1 MDLNIDSLIRSDSE
15 LTHRHTS
22 SIPII
27 LSTRIRLARNLAG
40 HHFPNHS
47 DDGDR
52 MKVYES
58 CRAAIENAKGMDG
71 SVSLRMGDLSEME
84 RRILVERHLVSRELI
99 EGHSGAGVVINA
111 DQSCA
116 VMINEEDHLRLQSML
131 AGFHLEK
138 VWATIDALDNSLEE
152 TLDFAYSEELGFLT
166 ACPSNVG
173 TGLRASVMMHLPGLV
188 ITKNME
194 KVIRAVNQIGL
205 VVRGWLG
212 EGSDA
217 SGSIFQ
223 ISNQQTLGES
233 EETILK
239 RLANVLKTVRVQE
252 ENARMRLLQTDRN
265 RILDRIGRAYGIL
278 RNGHLLS
285 SGEGM
290 SLLSLIRLGSDFGMF
305 PKETRC
311 LVDRL
316 FIESQPAHVQYLAES
331 EIESSARDSL
341 RASSMRRNFSDIAEP
356 DFDAAPS

>member
-1 MDLNIDSLIRSDSE
+1 MKLKIESLIRANSE
-15 LTHRHTS
+15 LTHQHTS

-40 HHFPNHS
+40 HPFPNHS
-47 DDGDR
+47 DDEER
-52 MKVYES
+52 SEVFET
-58 CRAAIENAKGMDG
+58 CRKTVEAATGMEG
-71 SVSLRMGDLSEME
+71 STSLRMQDLTEME
-84 RRILVERHLVSRELI
+84 RKILVERHLVSRELI
-99 EGHSGAGVVINA
+99 ESHAGAGIVINT

-116 VMINEEDHLRLQSML
+116 VMINEEDHLRIQSLL
-131 AGFHLEK
+131 AGFHLDK
-138 VWATIDALDNSLEE
+138 VWATINALDDAIEE
-152 TLDFAYSEELGFLT
+152 TLDYAYSEDLGFLT

-173 TGLRASVMMHLPGLV
+173 TGMRASVMMHLPGLV

-194 KVIRAVNQIGL
+194 KIIRAVNQIGL

-233 EETILK
+233 EDAILK
-239 RLANVLKTVRVQE
+239 RLANVLKTIRVQE
-252 ENARMRLLQTDRN
+252 ENARLRLLQTDRS

-290 SLLSLIRLGSDFGMF
+290 SLLSLLRLGTDFGMF

-316 FIESQPAHVQYLAES
+316 FIETQPAHVQYLAES
-331 EIESSARDSL
+331 EIESEARDSL
-341 RASSMRRNFSDIAEP
+341 RASSVRRNLANVAEP
-356 DFDAAPS
+356 DYDHAPS

>member
-1 MDLNIDSLIRSDSE
+1 MALKIDALIRADSE
-15 LTHRHTS
+15 LTHQQTS
-22 SIPII
+22 SVPII
-27 LSTRIRLARNLAG
+27 LSTRIRLARNLEG

-52 MKVYES
+52 IRVLETCREALES
-58 CRAAIENAKGMDG
+58 AEGMDN
-71 SVSLRMGDLSEME
+71 SSSLQMRELSEME

-99 EGHSGAGVVINA
+99 ESESGAGVVING

-131 AGFHLEK
+131 AGFHLDK
-138 VWATIDALDNSLEE
+138 VWSIINTLDNSLEE

-173 TGLRASVMMHLPGLV
+173 TGMRASVMMHLPGLV

-239 RLANVLKTVRVQE
+239 RIGNVLKTVRVQE
-252 ENARMRLLQTDRN
+252 ENARIRLLQTDRN
-265 RILDRIGRAYGIL
+265 RIFDRIGRAYGIL

-285 SGEGM
+285 SNEGM
-290 SLLSLIRLGSDFGMF
+290 SLLSLIRLGADFGIF
-305 PKETRC
+305 PKDTRC
-311 LVDRL
+311 AVDRL
-316 FIESQPAHVQYLAES
+316 FIESQPAHVQHFADS
-331 EIESSARDSL
+331 EIESAARDSL
-341 RASSMRRNFSDIAEP
+341 RASLTRGVFEKIEEP
-356 DFDAAPS
+356 NFDAAPS

>member
-1 MDLNIDSLIRSDSE
+1 MRLKIDSILRADSE

-22 SIPII
+22 SVAII
-27 LSTRIRLARNLAG
+27 LMTRIRLARNLAG
-40 HHFPNHS
+40 FTFPNHS
-47 DDGDR
+47 AP
-52 MKVYES
+52 EA
-58 CRAAIENAKGMDG
+58 RAEVFALCEEAAGHAG
-71 SVSLRMGDLSEME
+71 SMEGAVTLRIDELSEME
-84 RRILVERHLVSRELI
+84 RKILVERHLVSRELI
-99 EGHSGAGVVINA
+99 ENEAGSGVIINK

-116 VMINEEDHLRLQSML
+116 VMINEEDHLRIQSML

-138 VWATIDALDNSLEE
+138 VWNRIDRLDDDLEE
-152 TLDFAYSEELGFLT
+152 RLDYAYSEELGFLT

-233 EETILK
+233 EGAILK
-239 RLANVLKTVRVQE
+239 RLANVLKTVRTQE
-252 ENARMRLLQTDRN
+252 ENARARLLESDRN

-290 SLLSLIRLGSDFGMF
+290 SLLSLIRLGTDLGLF
-305 PKETRC
+305 PKDTRC
-311 LVDRL
+311 QVDRL
-316 FIESQPAHVQYLAES
+316 FIEAQPAHVQYLAES
-331 EIESSARDSL
+331 EVEPAARDAL
-341 RASSMRRNFSDIAEP
+341 RAEAVRREFQNVPEP
-356 DFDAAPS
+356 DFAAAPS

>member
-1 MDLNIDSLIRSDSE
+1 MQLKIDRLIRADSE
-15 LTHRHTS
+15 LTQRHS
-22 SIPII
+22 GSVPVI

-40 HHFPNHS
+40 FPFPDHS
-47 DDGDR
+47 DPGR
-52 MKVYES
+52 RAKVFEL
-58 CRAAIENAKGMDG
+58 CRAASGAASAMEG
-71 SVSLRMGDLSEME
+71 SVTLAMAELSEME
-84 RRILVERHLVSRELI
+84 KRILVERHLISRELA
-99 EGHSGAGVVINA
+99 ESAEGAGVIINA
-111 DQSCA
+111 DQSCSIM
-116 VMINEEDHLRLQSML
+116 VNEEDHLRIQSML
-131 AGFHLEK
+131 TGFHLDR
-138 VWATIDALDNSLEE
+138 VWELINGLDDALEE
-152 TLDFAYSEELGFLT
+152 RLDYAYSDDLGFLT

-188 ITKNME
+188 ISKNME

-233 EETILK
+233 EGAILK
-239 RLANVLKTVRVQE
+239 RLANVLKTVRTQE
-252 ENARMRLLQTDRN
+252 ENARARLLESDRA

-290 SLLSLIRLGSDFGMF
+290 SLLSLIRLGTDFGMF
-305 PKETRC
+305 PKATRC

-316 FIESQPAHVQYLAES
+316 FIESQPAHVQHLAES
-331 EIESSARDSL
+331 EIESSARDAL
-341 RASSMRRNFSDIAEP
+341 RASSMRREFSTVSDP

>member
-1 MDLNIDSLIRSDSE
+1 MELKIESLIRTDCE
-15 LTHRHTS
+15 LTQLHS
-22 SIPII
+22 SSTPII
-27 LSTRIRLARNLAG
+27 LSTRIRLARNLADRP
-40 HHFPNHS
+40 FPNHS
-47 DDGDR
+47 DDAQRREVFGVCE
-52 MKVYES
+52 KAVEHG
-58 CRAAIENAKGMDG
+58 AGMTG
-71 SVSLRMGDLSEME
+71 SVAFRMEELSEME
-84 RRILVERHLVSRELI
+84 RNILVERHLVSRELI
-99 EGHSGAGVVINA
+99 EAEVGAGVLINP
-111 DQSCA
+111 DQSCS
-116 VMINEEDHLRLQSML
+116 VMVNEEDHLRIQSMST
-131 AGFHLEK
+131 GFHLEK
-138 VWATIDALDNSLEE
+138 VWATINELDNSLEE
-152 TLDFAYSEELGFLT
+152 HLDFAYSDSLGFLT

-194 KVIRAVNQIGL
+194 KVIRAVNQIGM

-252 ENARMRLLQTDRN
+252 ENARVRLLQTDRN
-265 RILDRIGRAYGIL
+265 RIMDRIGRAYGIL

-290 SLLSLIRLGSDFGMF
+290 SLLSLIRLGADFGMF
-305 PKETRC
+305 PKDTRN

-316 FIESQPAHVQYLAES
+316 FIEAQPAHVQYLAES
-331 EIESSARDSL
+331 EIDSSARDAL
-341 RASSMRRNFSDIAEP
+341 RAESVRSYFSGIAEP
-356 DFDAAPS
+356 DYEAAPS

>member
-1 MDLNIDSLIRSDSE
+1 MDLKIDSLIRSNSE
-15 LTHRHTS
+15 LTHQHTS
-22 SIPII
+22 SVPII

-47 DDGDR
+47 NDADR
-52 MKVYES
+52 ARVFEA
-58 CRAAIENAKGMDG
+58 CGEAIAKAKEMD
-71 SVSLRMGDLSEME
+71 SAVSLKMGDLSEME

-99 EGHSGAGVVINA
+99 ESHSGSAVVINE

-116 VMINEEDHLRLQSML
+116 VMVNEEDHLRIQSML

-138 VWATIDALDNSLEE
+138 VWSTIDALDNSLEE
-152 TLDFAYSEELGFLT
+152 SLDFAYSEDLGFLT

-239 RLANVLKTVRVQE
+239 RLGNVLKTVRVQE
-252 ENARMRLLQTDRN
+252 KNARVRLLQTDRN

-290 SLLSLIRLGSDFGMF
+290 SLLSLIRLGTDFEMF
-305 PKETRC
+305 SKDTRG

-341 RASSMRRNFSDIAEP
+341 RASSMRRNFADVPEP

>member
-1 MDLNIDSLIRSDSE
+1 MELKIESLIRADSE
-15 LTHRHTS
+15 LTHQHTS

-40 HHFPNHS
+40 HIFPNQS
-47 DDGDR
+47 TDENR
-52 MKVYES
+52 NEVFEV
-58 CRAAIENAKGMDG
+58 CRKAIEGAEGMDS
-71 SVSLRMGDLSEME
+71 SVSLRMEDISEME
-84 RRILVERHLVSRELI
+84 RKILVERHLVSRELI
-99 EGHSGAGVVINA
+99 ESQSGAGVVING

-116 VMINEEDHLRLQSML
+116 VMINEEDHLRIQSML
-131 AGFHLEK
+131 AGFHLDK
-138 VWATIDALDNSLEE
+138 VWTTINALDNSLEE
-152 TLDFAYSEELGFLT
+152 TLDFAYSEDLGFLT

-233 EETILK
+233 EEAILK

-290 SLLSLIRLGSDFGMF
+290 SLLSLIRLGTDFGMF
-305 PKETRC
+305 PKDTRC

-316 FIESQPAHVQYLAES
+316 FIEAQPAHVQYLAES
-331 EIESSARDSL
+331 EIESAARDAL
-341 RASSMRRNFSDIAEP
+341 RASSARRNFSAIAEP
-356 DFDAAPS
+356 DYDAAPS

>member
-1 MDLNIDSLIRSDSE
+1 MNLKIEPILKADSE
-15 LTHRHTS
+15 LTHLHTAS
-22 SIPII
+22 VPII
-27 LSTRIRLARNLAG
+27 LMTRIRLARNLAG
-40 HHFPNHS
+40 HTFPNHS
-47 DDGDR
+47 SPESR
-52 MKVYES
+52 AKVFGR
-58 CRAAIENAKGMDG
+58 CLDA
-71 SVSLRMGDLSEME
+71 VSGTETMEKAVTLRVDELSEIE
-84 RRILVERHLVSRELI
+84 RKILVERHLVSRELV
-99 EGHSGAGVVINA
+99 ENETGSGVVINE

-116 VMINEEDHLRLQSML
+116 VMINEEDHLRIQSML

-138 VWATIDALDNSLEE
+138 VWSVIDRLDDVLEE
-152 TLDFAYSEELGFLT
+152 RLDYAYSEELGFLT

-233 EETILK
+233 EGAILK

-252 ENARMRLLQTDRN
+252 ENARARLLESDRN

-290 SLLSLIRLGSDFGMF
+290 GLLSLIRLGADLGLF

-311 LVDRL
+311 KVDRL
-316 FIESQPAHVQYLAES
+316 FIEAQPAHVQFLAES
-331 EIESSARDSL
+331 EMESSARDAL
-341 RASSMRRNFSDIAEP
+341 RASKVRQEFESVGEP
-356 DFDAAPS
+356 DFSAAPS

>member
-1 MDLNIDSLIRSDSE
+1 MELKIDSLIRSDSE
-15 LTHRHTS
+15 LTHQHTS
-22 SIPII
+22 SMPII

-40 HHFPNHS
+40 HNFPNHS
-47 DDGDR
+47 SDEERGA
-52 MKVYES
+52 VFQA
-58 CRAAIENAKGMDG
+58 CRKAIESAEGMPPAT
-71 SVSLRMGDLSEME
+71 VLRMDELSEME
-84 RRILVERHLVSRELI
+84 RKILVERHLVSRELI
-99 EGHSGAGVVINA
+99 ECHSGSGVVINE

-116 VMINEEDHLRLQSML
+116 VMINEEDHLRIQSML
-131 AGFHLEK
+131 VGFHLDK
-138 VWATIDALDNSLEE
+138 VWDKINALDNSLEE
-152 TLDFAYSEELGFLT
+152 TLDYAYSEDLGFLT

-173 TGLRASVMMHLPGLV
+173 TGIRASVMMHLPGLV
-188 ITKNME
+188 ISKNME

-233 EETILK
+233 EDAILK

-252 ENARMRLLQTDRN
+252 ENARSRLLQTDRN

-290 SLLSLIRLGSDFGMF
+290 SLLSLIRLGTDFGMF

-316 FIESQPAHVQYLAES
+316 FIEEQPAHVQYLAES

-341 RASSMRRNFSDIAEP
+341 RASSVRRNFFEIPEP
-356 DFDAAPS
+356 NFDAAPS